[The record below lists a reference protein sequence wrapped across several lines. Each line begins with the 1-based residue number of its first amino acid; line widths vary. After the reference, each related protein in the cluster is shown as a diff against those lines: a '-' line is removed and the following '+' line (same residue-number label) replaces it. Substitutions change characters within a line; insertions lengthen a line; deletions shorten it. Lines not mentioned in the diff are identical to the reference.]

1 MERHSC
7 KGVLMKLSL
16 LALVGIL
23 SLKSFAGPLPLAP
36 TFEEDQRSIQKN
48 RSLSRQHSLKL
59 WNQEPNTLGGT
70 SLRPFSEVEEAGYLL
85 FHADTYHQS
94 NRIKDTLARELP
106 HGVKLVVYTDQSYQL
121 PQLKDHYG
129 KLAGSGN
136 VEVLGLSYS
145 ASDRAIWARDNTPIP
160 VLLRGES
167 SGLRWGAVDAVYYG
181 GDEPDSA
188 LANWFHIPLQKN
200 PYEFEGGNFVA
211 DSKGNCVI
219 VNKSATAEIPDSIF
233 QTVYGCKKV
242 LRLKHVA
249 GIGHADERVKFIDEH
264 VVLTDTPSYTNSL
277 SALGYE
283 VRLLPKPERGKYR
296 TYVNALSVNDTVFV
310 PVFNERN
317 DQEALAVFNSTGKKI
332 VPVNSEQLSDYGNG
346 SVHCITMTYPKMDL
360 AYLRSLLSR

>member
-160 VLLRGES
+160 VLLRGNPAACV
-167 SGLRWGAVDAVYYG
+167 GGCRCCLLRW
-181 GDEPDSA
+181 
-188 LANWFHIPLQKN
+188 
-200 PYEFEGGNFVA
+200 
-211 DSKGNCVI
+211 
-219 VNKSATAEIPDSIF
+219 
-233 QTVYGCKKV
+233 
-242 LRLKHVA
+242 
-249 GIGHADERVKFIDEH
+249 
-264 VVLTDTPSYTNSL
+264 
-277 SALGYE
+277 
-283 VRLLPKPERGKYR
+283 
-296 TYVNALSVNDTVFV
+296 
-310 PVFNERN
+310 
-317 DQEALAVFNSTGKKI
+317 
-332 VPVNSEQLSDYGNG
+332 
-346 SVHCITMTYPKMDL
+346 
-360 AYLRSLLSR
+360 